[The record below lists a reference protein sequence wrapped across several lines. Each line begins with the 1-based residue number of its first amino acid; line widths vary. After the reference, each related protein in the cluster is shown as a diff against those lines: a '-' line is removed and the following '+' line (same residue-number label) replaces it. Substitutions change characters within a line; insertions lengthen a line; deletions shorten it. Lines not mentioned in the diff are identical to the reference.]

1 MKKLLFI
8 DRDGTLVIE
17 PPIDYQLDS
26 LEKLE
31 FYPKVMRNLGFIR
44 SKLDFDFVMV
54 TNQDGLGTAS
64 FPEETFWPAHN
75 LMMKTL
81 EGEGITFDDICI
93 DRSMPDDN
101 APTRKPRTGMLAKY
115 LDNPD
120 YDLSHSFV
128 IGDRPTDVELA
139 KNLGCRAILLQDDT
153 ASLKPVSEGGGA
165 ACDGLEDYCAL
176 ATRDWDKVAEFLFA
190 GERTAEVR
198 RTTKETD
205 IYVSLN
211 LDGNGHCDIATGLGF
226 FDHMLEQIGKHG
238 GMDLTI
244 RVKGDLEV
252 DEHHTIEDTA
262 LALGDCL
269 YQALGS
275 KRGIERYGYALPMDD
290 CLCQVCLDFGGRP
303 WLVWDAGFKRE
314 KIGDMP
320 TEMFLHFFKSL
331 SDAAR
336 MNLNVKA
343 EGQNEHHKIEGIF
356 KALARALKMA
366 VKGIFI
372 TLNCQA
378 RKECCRI
385 VQTTAAKL
393 LHTFCRATADVLQ
406 SYCRCIAEFCSC
418 ISLINR

>member
-1 MKKLLFI
+1 MKKVLFI

-17 PPIDYQLDS
+17 PPVDYQLDS

-44 SKLDFDFVMV
+44 NNLDFEFVMV
-54 TNQDGLGTAS
+54 TNQDGLGTSS

-81 EGEGITFDDICI
+81 RGEGITFDDVCI
-93 DRSMPDDN
+93 DRSMPEDN
-101 APTRKPRTGMLAKY
+101 APTRKPRTGMLTKY
-115 LDNPD
+115 LDD
-120 YDLSHSFV
+120 RKYDLAHSFV

-139 KNLGCRAILLQDDT
+139 KNLGCRAIFLQDDATLLNPERGAT
-153 ASLKPVSEGGGA
+153 ACE
-165 ACDGLEDYCAL
+165 GLEAYCAL
-176 ATRDWDKVAEFLFA
+176 ITKDWDKVTEFLFA
-190 GERTAEVR
+190 GERKAEVR

-205 IYVSLN
+205 IHVALD

-238 GMDLTI
+238 SIDLTI

-262 LALGDCL
+262 LALGECI

-290 CLCQVCLDFGGRP
+290 SLCQVCLDFGGRP
-303 WLVWDAGFKRE
+303 WLVWDAEFKRE
-314 KIGDMP
+314 KIGEMP

-331 SDAAR
+331 SDAAK
-336 MNLNVKA
+336 MNLNIKA

-366 VKGIFI
+366 VKRDIYHFELPSSKG
-372 TLNCQA
+372 
-378 RKECCRI
+378 
-385 VQTTAAKL
+385 
-393 LHTFCRATADVLQ
+393 VL
-406 SYCRCIAEFCSC
+406 
-418 ISLINR
+418 